1 VTLAHLGYEPSGGEC
16 RRPDREEELGMTTTP
31 NEPLKDDDIETTN
44 PGHGPADAA
53 DADGADG
60 QDAAGGDGDSTDST
74 DGDATDGGDADGTD
88 A

>member
-1 VTLAHLGYEPSGGEC
+1 MSAAD
-16 RRPDREEELGMTTTP
+16 PDREEELGMTTTP
-31 NEPLKDDDIETTN
+31 DEPLKDYDIETTN

>member
-1 VTLAHLGYEPSGGEC
+1 VSAATHH
-16 RRPDREEELGMTTTP
+16 PDREKELHMTTTP
-31 NEPLKDDDIETTN
+31 DPLKDEDIETTT
-44 PGHGPADAA
+44 PGHGPADAG

-60 QDAAGGDGDSTDST
+60 QDAPGGDGDSTDST

>member
-1 VTLAHLGYEPSGGEC
+1 
-16 RRPDREEELGMTTTP
+16 MTTTP
-31 NEPLKDDDIETTN
+31 QEPLKDEDIETTT

-60 QDAAGGDGDSTDST
+60 QDAPGGDGDAS
-74 DGDATDGGDADGTD
+74 DGGDADGTD